1 MAVDAEGRGAGP
13 SRVTSNPPS
22 QCERGFASQQ
32 LFCFSGE
39 IKRDVR
45 NLAFLAIPPLG
56 KAKCVFRMTIC
67 NVTLKGRRRLVFADL
82 CLNRDDFRTVL
93 QQKVDLSCFV
103 RVIARLHLKLP
114 AKLLQDIV
122 LGQRPFQR
130 PFELIVRFQQ
140 DGAVVDTRH
149 VLEQPCI
156 KQEQLEL
163 IELVKGR
170 KRMFHLGNIIDTIE
184 HTGRNEPFNRFLKIP
199 CPAPCRTV
207 P

>member
-1 MAVDAEGRGAGP
+1 MSKKFFCLPDQVQWEIGNGSILP
-13 SRVTSNPPS
+13 VT
-22 QCERGFASQQ
+22 
-32 LFCFSGE
+32 
-39 IKRDVR
+39 
-45 NLAFLAIPPLG
+45 PLG
-56 KAKCVFRMTIC
+56 VAQGVLRLTVGDILF
-67 NVTLKGRRRLVFADL
+67 KGRSGFILAAL
-82 CLNRDDFRTVL
+82 CFHGDDFRTVL

>member
-1 MAVDAEGRGAGP
+1 
-13 SRVTSNPPS
+13 
-22 QCERGFASQQ
+22 
-32 LFCFSGE
+32 
-39 IKRDVR
+39 
-45 NLAFLAIPPLG
+45 
-56 KAKCVFRMTIC
+56 MTIC

-156 KQEQLEL
+156 KQEQLAYRPKRAIQSLPQNPVPGPLPDSAIDKVLGAPSHKVNRLIQGCIRAIPAATLNEL
-163 IELVKGR
+163 CPILTSNGSITVA
-170 KRMFHLGNIIDTIE
+170 IDYSSV
-184 HTGRNEPFNRFLKIP
+184 R
-199 CPAPCRTV
+199 
-207 P
+207 